1 MSFIPHREAFR
12 TARLTELVS
21 ASQAAVERARA
32 AFQAAR
38 GPAKAVARRELKRA
52 QTLLTRA
59 EHGLKNEQ
67 QGEVGGPAVQ
77 RQTIV
82 DRDVILREPRIVT
95 HGKSV
100 ALVSALD
107 RMLSRGS
114 LDLAQHAA
122 GKRYREAHEK
132 AGMDAYPIGL
142 GEGIGGTPCS
152 GNRRVEEAV
161 GSSQELSRLRSFL
174 SSHEISLVEH
184 VVLHDLHLESW
195 GIERCLNRHN
205 VMGFLKAALW
215 RLAEKA

>member
-1 MSFIPHREAFR
+1 MNAIPNTEAFR
-12 TARLTELVS
+12 EARLAGLVAMARTS
-21 ASQAAVERARA
+21 VERAKTVFA
-32 AFQAAR
+32 GAR
-38 GPAKAVARRELKRA
+38 GDTKAVARRELKRA
-52 QTLLTRA
+52 QTLLSRA
-59 EHGLKNEQ
+59 ETALKAEQ
-67 QGEVGGPAVQ
+67 QGEAIGPAVQ

-82 DRDVILREPRIVT
+82 DRDVILREPRIVM

-107 RMLSRGS
+107 RMFNRNSI
-114 LDLAQHAA
+114 DAEQHAA
-122 GKRYREAHEK
+122 GRRYREAYEK
-132 AGMDAYPIGL
+132 AGMDAFPIGL